1 MEKVLKVVR
10 TIAILLIVVLI
21 SVASF
26 CGVYVQDIGI
36 WKNVMPKYTLGME
49 LEGVRELSFVLDDS
63 EVTREVYVDDEGNY
77 KGDVVQSMSET
88 SAEATD
94 ASTEVDTSKYK
105 TESRLVKANPNEL
118 ITIENLNKTKKI
130 IQRRLEASDQY
141 EYNIRQDS
149 VTGAMVLEVPDDE
162 NVELKK
168 ALVLTQGRIT
178 IEDAENGYILVDDSN
193 IKNATVTV
201 QMLNSEDVES
211 EETTE
216 EEHEHEH
223 EAFEN
228 ETYEYHQ
235 LYLVFEFDEEG
246 SEIMKKISDEY
257 IMTVD
262 DTGAQTAKQ
271 VAIKFDEETLI
282 ETYFGE
288 TLEDGAVQIPIG
300 EPISDHEEYYQAGS
314 SLQTICDIINDERL
328 PLSYVLSSD
337 NYVQSSITDN
347 TLVIMNVI
355 VAVVILVVSIYMI
368 IKYKLNGLKQAI
380 LSVGYVAVLLL
391 VVRLV
396 GVTLTMNSLIACGV
410 VILINYI
417 FGMKFLKHVKDG
429 KSNKESL
436 KHALKELYLS
446 IVPVCVIAVIMLFMS
461 SLIISSM
468 GMMLFW
474 GLLVQVLFSVLV
486 LI

>member
-94 ASTEVDTSKYK
+94 AATEVDTSKYK

-216 EEHEHEH
+216 EEHEH

-355 VAVVILVVSIYMI
+355 IAAVIFAVSIYMI

-380 LSVGYVAVLLL
+380 LSVGYVAVLLW
-391 VVRLV
+391 VVRVV
-396 GVTLTMNSLIACGV
+396 GVTLTVNSLIACGV

-417 FGMKFLKHVKDG
+417 FGMKFLKYVKDG

-436 KHALKELYLS
+436 KLALKELYLS

>member
-216 EEHEHEH
+216 EEHEHE
-223 EAFEN
+223 AFEN

-337 NYVQSSITDN
+337 NYVKSSITDN

-380 LSVGYVAVLLL
+380 LSVGYVAVLLW
-391 VVRLV
+391 VVRVV
-396 GVTLTMNSLIACGV
+396 GVTLTVNSLIACGV

>member
-118 ITIENLNKTKKI
+118 ITIENLNETKKI

-216 EEHEHEH
+216 EEHEH

-337 NYVQSSITDN
+337 NYVKSSITDN

-380 LSVGYVAVLLL
+380 LSVGYVAVLLW
-391 VVRLV
+391 VVRAV
-396 GVTLTMNSLIACGV
+396 GVTLTVNSLIACGV

>member
-216 EEHEHEH
+216 EEHEHE
-223 EAFEN
+223 AFEN

-347 TLVIMNVI
+347 TLIIMNVI

-380 LSVGYVAVLLL
+380 LSVGYVAVLLW
-391 VVRLV
+391 VVRVV
-396 GVTLTMNSLIACGV
+396 GVTLTVNSLIACGV

-417 FGMKFLKHVKDG
+417 FGMKFLKYVKDG

-436 KHALKELYLS
+436 KLALKELYLS

>member
-216 EEHEHEH
+216 EEHEHE
-223 EAFEN
+223 AFEN

-337 NYVQSSITDN
+337 NYVKSSITDN

-380 LSVGYVAVLLL
+380 LSVGYVAVLLW
-391 VVRLV
+391 VVRAV
-396 GVTLTMNSLIACGV
+396 GVTLTVNSLIACGV

>member
-216 EEHEHEH
+216 EEHEHE
-223 EAFEN
+223 AFEN

-380 LSVGYVAVLLL
+380 LSVGYVAVLLW
-391 VVRLV
+391 VVRAV
-396 GVTLTMNSLIACGV
+396 GVTLTVNSLIACGV

-417 FGMKFLKHVKDG
+417 FGMKFLKYVKDG

-436 KHALKELYLS
+436 KLALKELYLS

>member
-216 EEHEHEH
+216 EEHEHE
-223 EAFEN
+223 AFEN

-355 VAVVILVVSIYMI
+355 IAAVIFAVSIYMI

-380 LSVGYVAVLLL
+380 LSVGYVAVLLW
-391 VVRLV
+391 VVRAV
-396 GVTLTMNSLIACGV
+396 GVTLTVNSLIACGV

-417 FGMKFLKHVKDG
+417 FGMKFLKYVKDG

-436 KHALKELYLS
+436 KLALKELYLS